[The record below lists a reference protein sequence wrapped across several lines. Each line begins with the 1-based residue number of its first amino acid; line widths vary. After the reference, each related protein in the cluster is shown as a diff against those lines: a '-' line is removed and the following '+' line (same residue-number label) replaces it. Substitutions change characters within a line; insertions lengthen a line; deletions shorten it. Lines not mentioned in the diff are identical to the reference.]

1 MKHRKKTRTSIYILL
16 ISKQIYC
23 SYLAMRKEKDDVTKY
38 STFI

>member
-16 ISKQIYC
+16 ISS